1 MTVAS
6 EIADYLQLK
15 KLIWIPAGNPPHK
28 QGNKITSAGLRLEM
42 ARSAASA
49 DSRFEVSTM
58 EIDRPG
64 PSYTL
69 DTVQRFHANVPD
81 SELFLILGADQV
93 RALRTW
99 QEPEQIVEIVRLAIM
114 NRQGNSAM
122 PAIPTFPG
130 ASNAVHVPV
139 TRLDISSTQIRGMI
153 QANDDPRGLVPD
165 AVSQII
171 ERERL
176 YSSP

>member
-42 ARSAASA
+42 ARSAATA

-64 PSYTL
+64 PPTL
-69 DTVQRFHANVPD
+69 Y
-81 SELFLILGADQV
+81 LIL
-93 RALRTW
+93 
-99 QEPEQIVEIVRLAIM
+99 
-114 NRQGNSAM
+114 NFS
-122 PAIPTFPG
+122 
-130 ASNAVHVPV
+130 
-139 TRLDISSTQIRGMI
+139 
-153 QANDDPRGLVPD
+153 
-165 AVSQII
+165 
-171 ERERL
+171 
-176 YSSP
+176 